1 MGPYSIGNT
10 TLRITFDFD
19 TPRLGWLYSLS
30 NGVWEQLMTTPT
42 GLKMTI
48 GDLLDRQAERFGD
61 HDALVHV
68 DWDVRY
74 TYREFRAECDRVAR
88 GLLALGINK
97 GDHVGI
103 WATNYPE
110 WVVAQFATAKIGAVL
125 VTVNPAYRT
134 HELEYL
140 LHQSDAVA
148 LVLIGNFRTSDYV
161 AMLNQVAPELAYA
174 TPGQLHCEKLPH
186 LRHVIFVPPYTD
198 ADGKAVGGCP
208 PGMFAW
214 GDVRARGE
222 EISPSTLA
230 QRQGECH
237 PDDVTCIMY
246 TSGTTGNPKGV
257 MLTHHNLVSN
267 ASYVVDGLHFTEE
280 DRLCI
285 PVPFYHCFGSSIST
299 LGCVTRGAAM
309 VLPSEY
315 FDPGKTLVAVE
326 KERCTALHGV
336 PTMFIAELER
346 PDFDRFDLSC
356 LRTGIM
362 AGSPCPIEVMR
373 QVIDRMGAREMTVA
387 YGLTEASPVITLT
400 SSDDTIE
407 RRGTTVGPAIPQV
420 EVKIADPETGEE
432 APPGEQGELWARSFM
447 NMKGYY
453 KMPEATDAA
462 IDAEGWLHT
471 GDLATVDADGYY
483 KITGRLKDMIIRG
496 GENVYPREIEEFLYT
511 NPKVA
516 DVQVIGVPD
525 QRFGEEIMAWVMLKA
540 DQEATAEEIKEFCQG
555 RIAHYKVPRYVKF
568 VSEFPMT
575 VTGKIQ
581 KFVMREMSIQELQL
595 EEAAGIETA

>member
-1 MGPYSIGNT
+1 MTNSLP
-10 TLRITFDFD
+10 
-19 TPRLGWLYSLS
+19 PRL
-30 NGVWEQLMTTPT
+30 
-42 GLKMTI
+42 TI
-48 GDLLDRQAERFGD
+48 GELLDRQAEQFRD
-61 HDALVHV
+61 NDALIHV
-68 DWDVRY
+68 DWNVRF

-88 GLLALGINK
+88 GLMALGINK

-134 HELEYL
+134 HELAYL
-140 LHQSDAVA
+140 LRQSDAAA
-148 LVLIGNFRTSDYV
+148 LMLIGNFRTSDYV
-161 AMLNQVAPELAYA
+161 AMLNEVVPELADSS
-174 TPGQLHCEKLPH
+174 PGQLRSEELPH
-186 LRHVIFVPPYTD
+186 LRNVIYIPPYVP
-198 ADGKAVGGCP
+198 AGGECP
-208 PGMFAW
+208 PGMCAW
-214 GDVRARGE
+214 DDMRARGE
-222 EISPSTLA
+222 EISPTALA

-237 PDDVTCIMY
+237 PDDVICIMY

-267 ASYVVDGLHFTEE
+267 ASYVVEGLRFTDE

-299 LGCVTRGAAM
+299 LGCVSRGSAM
-309 VLPSEY
+309 VVPSEY

-336 PTMFIAELER
+336 PTMFIAQLER
-346 PDFDRFDLSC
+346 PDFDGFDLGS

-373 QVIDRMGAREMTVA
+373 QVIDRMGAREMTVG

-407 RRGTTVGPAIPQV
+407 RRVTTVGPVIPQV
-420 EVKIADPETGEE
+420 EVKIADPETGSEV
-432 APPGEQGELWARSFM
+432 PPGEQGELCSRSFM

-453 KMPEATDAA
+453 KMPEATAA
-462 IDAEGWLHT
+462 AMDAEGWLHT

-483 KITGRLKDMIIRG
+483 KITGRLKDLIIRG

-525 QRFGEEIMAWVMLKA
+525 QRFGEEIVAWVMLKA
-540 DQEATAEEIKEFCQG
+540 EQEASEEEIKEFCRG

-581 KFVMREMSIQELQL
+581 KFVMREISIQELQL
-595 EEAAGIETA
+595 DEAASVETA

>member
-1 MGPYSIGNT
+1 
-10 TLRITFDFD
+10 
-19 TPRLGWLYSLS
+19 
-30 NGVWEQLMTTPT
+30 MTDAAD
-42 GLKMTI
+42 LKITI

-61 HDALVHV
+61 NDALVHV
-68 DWDVRY
+68 DWDVSY

-140 LHQSDAVA
+140 LLQSDAVA
-148 LVLIGNFRTSDYV
+148 LALIGNFRTSDYV
-161 AMLNQVAPELAYA
+161 AMLEEVVPELSHS
-174 TPGQLHCEKLPH
+174 TPGQLHSEKLPQ
-186 LRHVIFVPPYTD
+186 LRNVIFVPPYGE
-198 ADGKAVGGCP
+198 AGGECP
-208 PGMFAW
+208 SGMFAW
-214 GDVRARGE
+214 GDMRARGE
-222 EISPSTLA
+222 EISPAALA
-230 QRQGECH
+230 QRQRECH
-237 PDDVTCIMY
+237 PDDVICIMY

-267 ASYVVDGLHFTEE
+267 ATYVADSLRFTEQ

-299 LGCVTRGAAM
+299 LGCVTRGSAM
-309 VLPSEY
+309 VVPSEY
-315 FDPGKTLVAVE
+315 FDARKTLVAVE

-336 PTMFIAELER
+336 PTMFIAELEH
-346 PDFDRFDLSC
+346 PDFDRFDLGS
-356 LRTGIM
+356 LRTGMM

-373 QVIDRMGAREMTVA
+373 QVIDRMGAREMTVG

-407 RRGTTVGPAIPQV
+407 RRVTTVGPVIPQV
-420 EVKIADPETGEE
+420 EVKIADPETGGEM
-432 APPGEQGELWARSFM
+432 PTGEQGELCARSFM
-447 NMKGYY
+447 TMKGYY
-453 KMPEATDAA
+453 KMPEATAAA
-462 IDAEGWLHT
+462 IDDEGWLHT
-471 GDLATVDADGYY
+471 GDLATVDAGGYY

-540 DQEATAEEIKEFCQG
+540 EQDATEEEIKEFCRG
-555 RIAHYKVPRYVKF
+555 RIAHFKVPRYVKF
-568 VSEFPMT
+568 VNEFPMT

-581 KFVMREMSIQELQL
+581 KFVMREISIRELQL
-595 EEAAGIETA
+595 EEEAGIETA